1 MTDLTTSTLVVLFSA
16 GGLAGFV
23 DSIAGGGGII
33 TVPALL
39 AVGIPPHQALATNK
53 LQSSCGSLTA
63 AMNYTKRGL
72 MNPRELF
79 TGFFFSFIG
88 AMAGAIVVQHCSA
101 GFLETTIIVLLS
113 ALFIYT
119 ALSPKLGFEQRP
131 HKLHPFLF
139 YTFFGL
145 LLGFYDG
152 FFGPGTGNFW
162 TIALVVLLGL
172 DLKQATAQTKLFNVT
187 SNIVA
192 LAVFLSSGLV
202 LWSAGIAMGAGQII
216 GAYCGS
222 TLVSKKEIH
231 FIRIFFLIVVAA
243 TIIKLIFE
251 KLR

>member
-1 MTDLTTSTLVVLFSA
+1 VDLTTPTLLLLFVA

-39 AVGIPPHQALATNK
+39 AVGVPPHQALATNK

-88 AMAGAIVVQHCSA
+88 AMVGAIVVQHFSA
-101 GFLETTIIVLLS
+101 TFLETMIIVLLTI
-113 ALFIYT
+113 LFIYT
-119 ALSPKLGFEQRP
+119 ALSPKLGSKQTS
-131 HKLHPFLF
+131 HKINHFCF
-139 YTFFGL
+139 YTIFGL

-162 TIALVVLLGL
+162 TISLVVLLGL

-192 LAVFLSSGLV
+192 LSVFIYSGLV
-202 LWSAGIAMGAGQII
+202 LWTAGIVMGAGQVI

-222 TLVSKKEIH
+222 TLVSKKETR
-231 FIRIFFLIVVAA
+231 FIRIFFLTVVAV
-243 TIIKLIFE
+243 TIIKLVFE
-251 KLR
+251 KLY